1 MNHILDDMDYRV
13 NNRTSINTGFYD
25 IKYEEI
31 IFSLKTNLF
40 LKDIPSSYL
49 NYRNDPDYHQHCI
62 S

>member
-1 MNHILDDMDYRV
+1 MTHILDVMDYKV
-13 NNRTSINTGFYD
+13 NRCTSINTRFYD

-40 LKDIPSSYL
+40 LKDITSSYL
-49 NYRNDPDYHQHCI
+49 NYRNDTDYHQHCI